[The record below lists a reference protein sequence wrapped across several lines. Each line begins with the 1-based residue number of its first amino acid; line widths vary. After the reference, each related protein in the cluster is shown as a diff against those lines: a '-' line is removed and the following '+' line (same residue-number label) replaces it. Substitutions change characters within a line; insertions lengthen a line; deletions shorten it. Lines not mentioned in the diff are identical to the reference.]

1 MLLIAALLSLNLTA
15 FAADEAAPS
24 DVVFVVD
31 CSGSMRKEDAQY
43 ASRDIYLQFL
53 EKCDRENTSVGLVC
67 FTNLLESS
75 SDKLYALGEEEGLA
89 SAKEEAGKIIYSTRD
104 TDVALGLREAMRLL
118 DEGMGERKLIVFIG
132 DGVTDL
138 PNGPRT
144 VAESEMELEELLKR
158 AQDEKTV
165 IYSVGMN
172 GDGNANTSTIEML
185 ASETGGMNYT
195 VRSAGEADGVV
206 SDIIGLIGGAETTII
221 NNNDDTRPRREK
233 KSYVFDELYG
243 SILQKFA
250 EIEPIGS
257 VQTIEN
263 SFTDAVAQ
271 QPEITNTVPE
281 TQDIDILPEKDDRN
295 LIQKAID
302 SLNDVVQKLDVIHST
317 ARDASEGDLSGL
329 EDMMDGDV
337 PTDEPPEGTEST
349 APGVVPGAVPSARKV
364 SDYYLIVRTNGAL
377 SGLRIFTNEE
387 DKRSDF
393 ITPEKGLSIYRL
405 GDLGE
410 NWSNEKVY
418 LEFTGA
424 EGSLIELYLLNA
436 DFVDVVMEI
445 DAECVKP
452 SQAQNVRAYAT
463 LLGEYSAALTELLD
477 ASVTLRVM
485 ESEETVPLSGEY
497 GESGF
502 TTKAVIE
509 KDCHI
514 TLNAEFDIDDGILMP
529 HRVIDMSYNV
539 CENPVALKNNE
550 KQNMFFFSGLT
561 GGTLL
566 GKTIKLEDVVT
577 YEPSRQL
584 SVRIDQAKNITCD
597 YDAEKG
603 TIALGGGNAYEVN
616 TFFVEISD
624 GFATVKLRCSS
635 VTIPAMLVITILLV
649 VVLIAAIIFMV
660 VYNKK
665 HTKFIGKLFLKFR
678 LPEKM
683 SDYAVADSELI
694 FPYTSSI
701 SLWDLIVL
709 NNSMHMALSQ
719 IIDNSELEAVAK
731 GVMIESRSK
740 GEIWLKIKQST
751 QSLRINEEDFGKKK
765 DKLVVLGPEDS
776 ATVDFGGEGG
786 DVRMIV
792 YRNPNTVKSEKVVFT
807 EKKIAPSLDEKTENA
822 RQKLSAISEEAVDTV
837 KNEKEEK
844 IAVSFNECVN
854 YYVFASVLGMLKQDR
869 EGKHIRLYRD
879 TVDFSPVTLIDS
891 GIIDND
897 IYYLVFTKFCTNL
910 DRQRRESLDSQM
922 RALLDACAADDEKA
936 KKTQKQA
943 QSMIMNYTALLNMVQ
958 DSSMEEPESEKYGK
972 VIEFYSSVIDVCKQL
987 LGKLDI

>member
-15 FAADEAAPS
+15 FAADEAAS
-24 DVVFVVD
+24 NDVVFVVD

-53 EKCDRENTSVGLVC
+53 EKCDRDNTSVGLVC

-89 SAKEEAGKIIYSTRD
+89 SAKEEGKKIIYPSRD
-104 TDVALGLREAMRLL
+104 TDIALGLREAMRLL
-118 DEGMGERKLIVFIG
+118 DEGKGERKLIVFIG

-144 VAESEMELEELLKR
+144 VAESERELEELLKR
-158 AQDEKTV
+158 AQDENTV

-195 VRSAGEADGVV
+195 VHSAGEAENVV
-206 SDIIGLIGGAETTII
+206 SDIVRLINDAEPIVI
-221 NNNDDTRPRREK
+221 DHNEDSDSRREK
-233 KSYVFDELYG
+233 KSYSFDELYG

-263 SFTDAVAQ
+263 SFADAMIQ
-271 QPEITNTVPE
+271 IPEITNTVPE
-281 TQDIDILPEKDDRN
+281 EADME
-295 LIQKAID
+295 
-302 SLNDVVQKLDVIHST
+302 S
-317 ARDASEGDLSGL
+317 ASESSSGNIFDLFLSFFHGTTKNENEGDVSGL
-329 EDMMDGDV
+329 EDMMGGDV
-337 PTDEPPEGTEST
+337 PADELPEGTEGA
-349 APGVVPGAVPSARKV
+349 APGVVPGAVPSAGKV
-364 SDYYLIVRTNGAL
+364 SDYYLVVRTNGAL

-393 ITPEKGLSIYRL
+393 ITPENGLSIYRL

-463 LLGEYSAALTELLD
+463 LLGEYSTALTELLD
-477 ASVTLRVM
+477 ASVTLRVI

-502 TTKAVIE
+502 TTKAVLNE
-509 KDCHI
+509 DCHVM
-514 TLNAEFDIDDGILMP
+514 LNAELDIDDGILNP

-539 CENPVALKNNE
+539 CENPVALKNND
-550 KQNMFFFSGLT
+550 KQNMFFFSSLT

-584 SVRIDQAKNITCD
+584 SVRIDRAKNITCD

-649 VVLIAAIIFMV
+649 VVLIAAIIFMAA
-660 VYNKK
+660 YNKK

-822 RQKLSAISEEAVDTV
+822 RQKLSMISEEAVDTV

-958 DSSMEEPESEKYGK
+958 DSSMEEPDSEKYGK